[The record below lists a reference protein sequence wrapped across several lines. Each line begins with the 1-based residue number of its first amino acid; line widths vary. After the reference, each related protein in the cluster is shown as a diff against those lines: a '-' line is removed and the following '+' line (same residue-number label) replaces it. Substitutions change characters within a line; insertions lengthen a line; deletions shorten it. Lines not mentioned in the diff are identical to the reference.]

1 MTLHLS
7 RERSSSSSS
16 GGEGAN
22 GGGSS
27 SGSSGNG
34 QLSRQEQRE
43 VLSELMASKA
53 VQSQIPYWCGV
64 HSVDTSQAC

>member
-7 RERSSSSSS
+7 SRRGSSSS
-16 GGEGAN
+16 GGGSNDGAD
-22 GGGSS
+22 GGSS
-27 SGSSGNG
+27 SGGGSG

-53 VQSQIPYWCGV
+53 VQSQIPYW
-64 HSVDTSQAC
+64 